1 MNLYLFNPEND
12 LAIAFGGE
20 NYTPPPAAQL
30 IGKELSALPL
40 WYADDDST
48 IYIPDKL
55 PSDFLHTLAPL
66 NLKISTVTP
75 DRLDGAQV
83 KQIHVWGWNRDLIKR
98 LRLAGIDKTLLPS
111 ARQCDTIRELSHRKF
126 SAEIGKYL
134 RNRIDYPFPELP
146 VELHTADEI
155 RSFTEQSDRKS

>member
-40 WYADDDST
+40 WYADDDTT

-83 KQIHVWGWNRDLIKR
+83 KQIHVWGWNRDF
-98 LRLAGIDKTLLPS
+98 DKT
-111 ARQCDTIRELSHRKF
+111 F
-126 SAEIGKYL
+126 EISG
-134 RNRIDYPFPELP
+134 NR
-146 VELHTADEI
+146 
-155 RSFTEQSDRKS
+155 

>member
-40 WYADDDST
+40 WYADDDTT

-155 RSFTEQSDRKS
+155 

>member
-40 WYADDDST
+40 WYADDST

-55 PSDFLHTLAPL
+55 PSDFLHTLVPF

-75 DRLDGAQV
+75 RSEERRV
-83 KQIHVWGWNRDLIKR
+83 
-98 LRLAGIDKTLLPS
+98 
-111 ARQCDTIRELSHRKF
+111 
-126 SAEIGKYL
+126 GK
-134 RNRIDYPFPELP
+134 EC
-146 VELHTADEI
+146 
-155 RSFTEQSDRKS
+155 RSRWSPYH

>member
-40 WYADDDST
+40 WYADDDTT

-66 NLKISTVTP
+66 NLKNFYGNTRPARWSTSKTDTCLGVEP
-75 DRLDGAQV
+75 RF
-83 KQIHVWGWNRDLIKR
+83 
-98 LRLAGIDKTLLPS
+98 DKT
-111 ARQCDTIRELSHRKF
+111 F
-126 SAEIGKYL
+126 EISG
-134 RNRIDYPFPELP
+134 NR
-146 VELHTADEI
+146 
-155 RSFTEQSDRKS
+155 

>member
-55 PSDFLHTLAPL
+55 PSDFLHTLAPFH
-66 NLKISTVTP
+66 LKISTVTP
-75 DRLDGAQV
+75 DRLDGAQA

-98 LRLAGIDKTLLPS
+98 LRLAGIVKPYYRPHDNAIPFGNYPTENFPPKSGNTFVTASITL
-111 ARQCDTIRELSHRKF
+111 
-126 SAEIGKYL
+126 
-134 RNRIDYPFPELP
+134 FPNF
-146 VELHTADEI
+146 
-155 RSFTEQSDRKS
+155 R

>member
-40 WYADDDST
+40 WYADDDTT

-83 KQIHVWGWNRDLIKR
+83 KQNQINWHAIGQAEIT
-98 LRLAGIDKTLLPS
+98 APFPS
-111 ARQCDTIRELSHRKF
+111 AGGGCPLRQSRHPQHGSRIFHKTVR
-126 SAEIGKYL
+126 
-134 RNRIDYPFPELP
+134 RNR
-146 VELHTADEI
+146 A
-155 RSFTEQSDRKS
+155 RAA

>member
-40 WYADDDST
+40 WYADDDTT

-55 PSDFLHTLAPL
+55 PTDFLHTLAPL

-83 KQIHVWGWNRDLIKR
+83 KQIHVWGVEPRF
-98 LRLAGIDKTLLPS
+98 DKT
-111 ARQCDTIRELSHRKF
+111 F
-126 SAEIGKYL
+126 EISG
-134 RNRIDYPFPELP
+134 NR
-146 VELHTADEI
+146 
-155 RSFTEQSDRKS
+155 